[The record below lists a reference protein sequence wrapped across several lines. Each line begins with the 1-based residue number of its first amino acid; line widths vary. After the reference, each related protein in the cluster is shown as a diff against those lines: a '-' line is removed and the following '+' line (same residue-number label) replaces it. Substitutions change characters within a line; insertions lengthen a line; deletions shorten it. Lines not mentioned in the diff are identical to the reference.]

1 MSPGLHAT
9 AVLVGERGVIIR
21 GASGAGKSLLA
32 LAIVDRVRR
41 EGRFAALVADDR
53 VWLAAKGGRLL
64 ARGSPKLA
72 GLCERR
78 AEGLVEAP
86 HEPCAVVRLV
96 VDLSPRHAPPPR
108 LPQAADKHTT
118 LEGLALPRLRVDL
131 APGLDEGVS
140 AVLSALGRVEGVDWR
155 KNVLDDTVFA

>member
-1 MSPGLHAT
+1 
-9 AVLVGERGVIIR
+9 VIR

-32 LAIVDRVRR
+32 LAIVGRVRR
-41 EGRFAALVADDR
+41 EGGFAALVADDR
-53 VWLAAKGGRLL
+53 VWLEARGERLL
-64 ARGSPKLA
+64 ASGAPKLQ

-86 HEPCAVVRLV
+86 YEARAVVRLV
-96 VDLSPRHAPPPR
+96 VDLGRRGAPPPR
-108 LPQAADKHTT
+108 LPQPADRYAT
-118 LEGLALPRLRVDL
+118 LEGLALPRLSVDL

-140 AVLSALGRVEGVDWR
+140 AVLSALGRVEGAYWR